1 MNLSSTPANSLSQ
14 PLQIEGFTCGPL
26 QTNVYLLLDPETREA
41 VVIDPSIETDAV
53 LHRAL
58 EWRAQGIILRAIWNT
73 HGHFD
78 HIYDNARW
86 RKEFGVPIHAHP
98 ADNFFLDSL
107 REQSL
112 WFGMPEPEL
121 ARPDFAF
128 EAGQTVS
135 VGNHQA
141 QVLHLPGHSPGSVG
155 FHFADQQLCIV
166 GDVLFQGSVGRTDLP
181 GCSNADLAASVRTLF
196 AMAPETVI
204 LPGHGDASTI
214 GAEKRDNEV
223 ARELLARY

>member
-1 MNLSSTPANSLSQ
+1 MNLSSTPPASQSLHVES
-14 PLQIEGFTCGPL
+14 FVCGPL

-53 LHRAL
+53 LRRAM

-86 RKEFGVPIHAHP
+86 KQEFGVPIYAHP
-98 ADNFFLDSL
+98 ADAFFLDNL
-107 REQSL
+107 REQSF
-112 WFGMPEPEL
+112 WFGVPEPEVV
-121 ARPDFAF
+121 RPDFDF
-128 EAGQTVS
+128 VAGQTVI

-155 FHFADQQLCIV
+155 FHFEAQQLCVV

-181 GCSNADLAASVRTLF
+181 GCSNAELAASVRTLF
-196 AMAPETVI
+196 EMAPETVV
-204 LPGHGDASTI
+204 LPGHGEKSTI
-214 GAEKRDNEV
+214 GVEKQENEV